1 MIQIT
6 WTAVPE
12 MDQNGIITR
21 YDVFYT
27 STFDFVDDSVVIN
40 NGATFSINITGLEE
54 FVVYNVSVRAYTS
67 VGSGPFSDDVREQT
81 GGAGECEI
89 HT

>member
-1 MIQIT
+1 
-6 WTAVPE
+6 

-40 NGATFSINITGLEE
+40 NGATLSINITGLEE
-54 FVVYNVSVRAYTS
+54 FVIYNVSVRAYTS
-67 VGSGPFSDDVREQT
+67 VGPGPFSDAVREQT
-81 GGAGECEI
+81 GGAGECAQVFLDW
-89 HT
+89 